1 MSREVKILTIDEKAI
16 ELGKMISVSDEF
28 QAMRQAESALRG
40 DTDGF
45 KMVEEFQMLQ
55 RNLDQMQRSG
65 QQLTEDN
72 MRELQET
79 EEKAMQ
85 NSNVKGFFDAN
96 MRFFQLLE
104 HVNAKVQEGIS
115 GRKADNCGT

>member
-1 MSREVKILTIDEKAI
+1 MTIDEKAI

>member
-1 MSREVKILTIDEKAI
+1 VKILTIDEKAV
-16 ELGKMISVSDEF
+16 ELGKMIAVSDVF
-28 QAMRQAESALRG
+28 QAMRQAEMSLRS
-40 DTDGF
+40 DAEGF
-45 KMVEEFQMLQ
+45 KMVEDFQMLQ
-55 RNLDQMQRSG
+55 KSMEQMQRSG

-72 MRELQET
+72 MREFREA

-96 MRFFQLLE
+96 MQFFKLLE

-115 GRKADNCGT
+115 GRPAEACGST